1 MAEPTRVTLATA
13 TPGGGFPFFG
23 DNAAAVI
30 NETDKSLNVETQ
42 NTKGSTENI
51 GLLERRQ
58 DRHRAG
64 RRRAG
69 LRGVLR
75 HRPAEDHGARSS
87 RRSIPTPACS
97 RCAATARR
105 KSLRDLIGKPI
116 AWGTRASGLTLLGRY
131 VTDGLGLDREKDF
144 QPHYLEKAGDGPLMV
159 ADGRVAA
166 LWGGG
171 IGWPGFT
178 AVMQAGGRFIGLT
191 ADEVAKVSAKHNF
204 LKPITVPA
212 GAYPGQKEPV
222 NSVGSWSYILAR
234 TDLPDDVAYRLAKAL
249 HDGHAALVKRL
260 DQASETT
267 PQSTANA
274 APSAD
279 ADSSRRAE
287 ISARSRRAEVTAS
300 AFLNVLRDV
309 IADVS
314 ERFRRGPDLLRLP
327 RRCALP
333 CRSIASA
340 TGWRSCCLVC
350 ANAARRQRRQS
361 SRPQRRRDRAAPAAS
376 ASSSTMR
383 RASATSGG

>member
-1 MAEPTRVTLATA
+1 MKFARLAFLAALTLAAMTNANAQTRVTLATA

-30 NETDKSLNVETQ
+30 NETDPSLKVETQ

-51 GLLERRQ
+51 GLLN
-58 DRHRAG
+58 DRKVDIALVAG
-64 RRRAG
+64 EPAYEAFQG
-69 LRGVLR
+69 IGQSKTTALVIQAIYSNPGMFAVRGDS
-75 HRPAEDHGARSS
+75 PA
-87 RRSIPTPACS
+87 
-97 RCAATARR
+97 

-144 QPHYLEKAGDGPLMV
+144 EPHYLEKAGDGPLMV

-178 AVMQAGGRFIGLT
+178 AVMQAGGRFVGLT
-191 ADEVAKVSAKHNF
+191 ADEVAKVTAKHNF

-249 HDGHAALVKRL
+249 HGGHAALVKRL
-260 DQASETT
+260 DQAKETT
-267 PQSTANA
+267 PQSTLNA
-274 APSAD
+274 APSA
-279 ADSSRRAE
+279 AQIHPGVQKYLR
-287 ISARSRRAEVTAS
+287 EVG
-300 AFLNVLRDV
+300 V
-309 IADVS
+309 
-314 ERFRRGPDLLRLP
+314 
-327 RRCALP
+327 
-333 CRSIASA
+333 
-340 TGWRSCCLVC
+340 
-350 ANAARRQRRQS
+350 
-361 SRPQRRRDRAAPAAS
+361 
-376 ASSSTMR
+376 MK
-383 RASATSGG
+383 